1 MKRRRA
7 KVTSIKR
14 RKPKLENGEIAE
26 GMRRLA
32 LTGAIVPEGYNVHK
46 NQYDRTKP
54 LQRENAI
61 CGSDHESRPN
71 AAAIPLDRI
80 AAGAVGKRPAT
91 WAEVKAIAAGVR
103 VGADVS
109 SFVAA
114 ILLTEPQRETI
125 REANRQYTS
134 QLSGP
139 KSKLKR
145 WRNRGAQDIF
155 RRGIRVSGSYQSSC

>member
-7 KVTSIKR
+7 KKTSKKQQR
-14 RKPKLENGEIAE
+14 PKLENGAIAE
-26 GMRRLA
+26 GTRRLA

-46 NQYDRTKP
+46 NRYERTKP
-54 LQRENAI
+54 LQRENAKS
-61 CGSDHESRPN
+61 GSEHESRPT
-71 AAAIPLDRI
+71 APAIPLNKI

-91 WAEVKAIAAGVR
+91 WSEVKAIAARVR

-109 SFVAA
+109 SLVAA

-134 QLSGP
+134 QFNSS
-139 KSKLKR
+139 KNKLKH
-145 WRNRGAQDIF
+145 WHNRGAQDIY
-155 RRGIRVSGSYQSSC
+155 RRGIRVSGSYQSTC